1 MGHRR
6 RVSTRDRPDQRQ
18 ARHATYAAY
27 VFGRILLAL
36 IVVPVVELY
45 VVYQVSGFF
54 GFLPTVAILLAISFA
69 GAWLVRRE
77 GAGAWKRIQE
87 TLSGGNIPSNEL
99 ADGALIVFGG
109 TLLLTPG
116 FFTDALGL
124 AMLIPFLRAPVRN
137 YIVKRTSARAKVA
150 TADYTNARFGKVFG
164 QGFGASG
171 FGTSGGPFGGDVVDV
186 EEVDITRTN
195 RPTDTPPA
203 IDS

>member
-1 MGHRR
+1 
-6 RVSTRDRPDQRQ
+6 
-18 ARHATYAAY
+18 

-45 VVYQVSGFF
+45 VVYRIGDAI

-77 GAGAWKRIQE
+77 GSGAMRRIQE
-87 TLSGGNIPSNEL
+87 TLLQGNMPSKEI

-124 AMLIPFLRAPVRN
+124 AMLIPPLRAPVRN
-137 YIVKRTSARAKVA
+137 WLVKRTADRTRIA
-150 TADYTNARFGKVFG
+150 TTQYAGARFEQTFG
-164 QGFGASG
+164 PGAAGGFGRGPVFDTEGREA
-171 FGTSGGPFGGDVVDV
+171 TSPTEQVDL
-186 EEVDITRTN
+186 TR
-195 RPTDTPPA
+195 RDEPSTPPEL
-203 IDS
+203 D